1 MNRRTL
7 LASCGSVAV
16 SLGLAGCAGIL
27 TQKNEPLPIFAE
39 NDDTVD
45 HSATIIAHKGDTTT
59 GTKTVEK
66 KVEIP
71 DERQRVAEIP
81 DAKSVVTVE
90 LETGYSTQ
98 VGPFTKTAASLE
110 ITVLSADEVEI
121 VALRPD

>member
-66 KVEIP
+66 KWKYLTSG
-71 DERQRVAEIP
+71 RGSRKFLTQR
-81 DAKSVVTVE
+81 
-90 LETGYSTQ
+90 
-98 VGPFTKTAASLE
+98 AS
-110 ITVLSADEVEI
+110 
-121 VALRPD
+121 